1 MLDLVARAVTVGN
14 FDGCHLGHQEVFQIL
29 RTEAK
34 ARGLVPTVVSF
45 EPHTRHVLGIPGHPA
60 LLTTTEEKSFFVRSL
75 GLDFV
80 ALPFSRQV
88 AEQPFQ
94 QFFQEKLL
102 GELTTKFLVLGHDH
116 RFGAAGKGTFDAIIA
131 AFPDVSAI
139 QVSAKYKDG
148 EILSSSRIR
157 NALENG
163 AVERATTFLGRPYR
177 IHGIVVDGKH
187 LGRTIGFPTANV
199 QTGAFKLIPKYGS
212 YAAVVRLQ
220 NSTAHRAVV
229 NIGRQPSIGDLPLAI
244 EAHILDFN
252 QNIYGQSMDVDLVA
266 FIRPEQKFD
275 SLDDLKRQIGMD
287 ADFARNI

>member
-94 QFFQEKLL
+94 QFFQEKIL
-102 GELTTKFLVLGHDH
+102 GELNTKFLVLGHDH

-157 NALENG
+157 MLWKTG
-163 AVERATTFLGRPYR
+163 L
-177 IHGIVVDGKH
+177 
-187 LGRTIGFPTANV
+187 LNV
-199 QTGAFKLIPKYGS
+199 RRLFSVGHIESTGLS
-212 YAAVVRLQ
+212 
-220 NSTAHRAVV
+220 
-229 NIGRQPSIGDLPLAI
+229 
-244 EAHILDFN
+244 
-252 QNIYGQSMDVDLVA
+252 
-266 FIRPEQKFD
+266 
-275 SLDDLKRQIGMD
+275 
-287 ADFARNI
+287 